1 MHNVSLLRHPFLDLP
16 VSMVVRRERSMS
28 CKAVREDWRRI
39 LKLTPVEVA
48 VEKLLKSV
56 DIKPKIEEIEVA
68 NSFGRVLA
76 EDVVASQDIPPY
88 DCACFEGY
96 AIRSRDTQGAT
107 RSNPVKLKVLGKV
120 LPDTK
125 ELPVVREGCAVLLVT
140 GAPMPPGADAIIKVE
155 EVRLEGDYITVFRE
169 VKELENVAL
178 KGEDVKAGKLI
189 LRAGHVIRPVD
200 VGLLME
206 LGYSKIKVY
215 AKARFAILS
224 VGRELYLKSLERRDP
239 PPNNYAYVIKGLIE
253 ELGGSADVLDVLP
266 DDVEVVKEN
275 ILKAINEY
283 DVVITMGSCSIGIND
298 AVPDAVSELGVSTM
312 VHGLTL
318 SPGKPAGFAVFKG
331 KPIIMLPGHIVSA
344 VAAFYVLCLPL
355 LAHMTGRNIDE
366 VLPHVYAKLA
376 IDEETLEAHRFLR
389 VMVEEVDGEL
399 IAKPMHGGANVI
411 STLLKSNYFTILPPN
426 TIVKKGQRLK
436 FTALSLSSTAPR

>member
-1 MHNVSLLRHPFLDLP
+1 
-16 VSMVVRRERSMS
+16 MS
-28 CKAVREDWRRI
+28 CRVVREDWRRV

-48 VEKLLKSV
+48 VEKLLKAI
-56 DIKPKIEEIEVA
+56 DLKPRIEDVEVV
-68 NSFGRVLA
+68 NSLGRVLA
-76 EDVVASQDIPPY
+76 EDVAANQDIPPY

-96 AIRSRDTQGAT
+96 AIRSRDTRGAT

-125 ELPVVREGCAVLLVT
+125 ELPVVREGHAVLLVT
-140 GAPMPPGADAIIKVE
+140 GAPMPPGADAIVRVE
-155 EVRLEGDYITVFRE
+155 EVKLEGDHIIVFRE
-169 VKELENVAL
+169 VRELENVAL
-178 KGEDVKAGKLI
+178 KGEDVKAGELI

-215 AKARFAILS
+215 AKAKFAIFS
-224 VGRELYLKSLERRDP
+224 VGKELYLKSLERRDP

-253 ELGGSADVLDVLP
+253 ELGGSADVLGILP
-266 DDVEVVKEN
+266 DDVGVVKESL
-275 ILKAINEY
+275 LKAIDEY

-298 AVPDAVSELGVSTM
+298 VVPDAISELGVPAM

-318 SPGKPAGFAVFKG
+318 SPGKPAGFTVFRG

-355 LAHMTGRNIDE
+355 LAHMTGRPIDK
-366 VLPHVYAKLA
+366 VLPYVYAKLA
-376 IDEETLEAHRFLR
+376 VDEEALRAYRFLR

-399 IAKPMHGGANVI
+399 VAKPMHGGANVI
-411 STLLKSNYFTILPPN
+411 STLLRSNYFTILPPN
-426 TIVKKGQRLK
+426 TTVKKGEKLK
-436 FTALSLSSTAPR
+436 FTALGPSSMMPQ